1 MNAGLIAIIV
11 FLLWLILFEYS
22 ACVVSKRADEQ
33 SEKMEREHK
42 EKKDDERVL

>member
-1 MNAGLIAIIV
+1 MNIWVILIIV
-11 FLLWLILFEYS
+11 FLSLLVLLEYF

-42 EKKDDERVL
+42 GKKDDERVL